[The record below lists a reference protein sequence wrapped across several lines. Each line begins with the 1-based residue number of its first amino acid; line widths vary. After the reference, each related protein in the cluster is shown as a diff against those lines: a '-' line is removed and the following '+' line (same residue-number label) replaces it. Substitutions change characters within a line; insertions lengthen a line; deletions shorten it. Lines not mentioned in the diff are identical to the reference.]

1 MDVYKMAAYYIYLIR
16 FGAVDQVLK
25 NAMLTTEDGRRW
37 YYINYDNDTILGLD
51 NLGNLS
57 YGPTI
62 TRNTYVEGGNDYCYA
77 GRNSTL

>member
-37 YYINYDNDTILGLD
+37 YYINYDNDT
-51 NLGNLS
+51 S